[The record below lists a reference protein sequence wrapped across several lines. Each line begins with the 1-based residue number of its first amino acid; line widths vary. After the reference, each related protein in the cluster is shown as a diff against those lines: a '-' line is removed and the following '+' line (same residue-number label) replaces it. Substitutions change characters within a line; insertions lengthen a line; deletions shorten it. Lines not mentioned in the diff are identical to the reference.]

1 MNVYLVY
8 LATVLSSS
16 IFNTINY
23 INHKKLINS
32 IKNRKLIY
40 KKDLC
45 YEAKTQIMIGEL
57 TPVSTF
63 LVATIKSLIPL
74 YNIIVPSLY
83 NSPGYVD
90 MMEKDVEGD
99 INEAN
104 FEEFKNRLINGVD
117 IYNLILNDIKIP
129 EEYYNNFDKVGSLD
143 LTEEFID
150 FMIKNIKTDLSI
162 KDDFSANDIRL
173 VSNKGYKKICK
184 KVLKLN
190 KDVD

>member
-1 MNVYLVY
+1 MNAYLIY

-23 INHKKLINS
+23 INHKKLVNS

-45 YEAKTQIMIGEL
+45 YNAKTKIMVGEL

-74 YNIIVPSLY
+74 FNIFVPSLY

-99 INEAN
+99 IKEAN

-129 EEYYNNFDKVGSLD
+129 EEYYNSFDKVGSLD
-143 LTEEFID
+143 LAEEFVD
-150 FMIKNIKTDLSI
+150 FMTKNIKTDLSV

-173 VSNKGYKKICK
+173 VSDKGYKKICK

>member
-1 MNVYLVY
+1 MNAYLIY

-23 INHKKLINS
+23 INHKKLVNS

-45 YEAKTQIMIGEL
+45 YEAKTKIMVGEL

-74 YNIIVPSLY
+74 FNIFVPSVY

-117 IYNLILNDIKIP
+117 IYNLILNNIKIP
-129 EEYYNNFDKVGSLD
+129 EEYYNSFDKVGSLN
-143 LTEEFID
+143 LTEECVD
-150 FMIKNIKTDLSI
+150 YMNKNIKTDSSI

-173 VSNKGYKKICK
+173 VSDKGYKKICK